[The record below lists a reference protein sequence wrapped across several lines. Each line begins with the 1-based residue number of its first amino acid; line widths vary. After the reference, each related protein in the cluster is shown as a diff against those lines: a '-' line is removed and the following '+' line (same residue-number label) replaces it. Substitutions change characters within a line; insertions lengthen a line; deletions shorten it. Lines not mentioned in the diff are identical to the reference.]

1 MPKYRRWERPEKS
14 VPMWVAARQVE
25 PVASGRLPLDGL
37 RCEECQE
44 PVAQVVFVDL
54 DGMCWRCW
62 SSFQVVV
69 VEDAEVLG
77 DGFVDGG
84 L

>member
-1 MPKYRRWERPEKS
+1 MPKYRRGERPEKPIP
-14 VPMWVAARQVE
+14 VWVAARQVE
-25 PVASGRLPLDGL
+25 PVPSGRLPLDGL

-62 SSFQVVV
+62 SGFQVTM
-69 VEDAEVLG
+69 VEDAGVLG
-77 DGFVDGG
+77 DGFVEVG